1 MKHRK
6 SPDTVFKVYLRIIQG
21 RRIAVVGALLITV
34 LALATSSACKPTGA
48 GKTIIPRSM
57 AEVPSEK
64 LAYRF
69 EPDVPAPQDSVVS
82 DDPNKKFEA
91 IQAEFDSK
99 RKDDALVRTVVSP
112 DGKRALALYETGQ
125 NNPGEYRV
133 DLYTAD
139 GKFPRNITPPDFA

>member
-6 SPDTVFKVYLRIIQG
+6 SPDTVFKVFSRIIQ
-21 RRIAVVGALLITV
+21 RSRIGVVGALLGII
-34 LALATSSACKPTGA
+34 LAMATLSACKPTGA
-48 GKTIIPRSM
+48 EKTIIPTSM
-57 AEVPSEK
+57 AEVPAEK

-99 RKDDALVRTVVSP
+99 RKDDALVRT
-112 DGKRALALYETGQ
+112 
-125 NNPGEYRV
+125 
-133 DLYTAD
+133 
-139 GKFPRNITPPDFA
+139 